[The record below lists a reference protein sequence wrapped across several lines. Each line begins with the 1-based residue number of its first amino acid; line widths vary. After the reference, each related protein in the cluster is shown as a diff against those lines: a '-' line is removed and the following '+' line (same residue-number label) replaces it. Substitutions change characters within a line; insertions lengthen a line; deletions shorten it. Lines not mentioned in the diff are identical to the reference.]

1 MSDSPN
7 GKNHT
12 KQPDEDKRPPE
23 FVSSRRG
30 RMVSV
35 YGLVERII
43 EQFELEHGEGES
55 DAIRETTSDLE
66 RRKLVRDVADYI
78 FGVESVHLSPHEQAR
93 LIAMANA
100 EIFGYGP
107 LDELF
112 KDERITT
119 ISLEGAQKVGVRYGP
134 AQDLT
139 ILDPIFDDT
148 PHMRRIIKRLLF
160 HAEAELR
167 SNLSIIET
175 GLVIDN
181 RRVSLNVALPPFVPE
196 IAVDIRLH
204 PVQLPTFEDW
214 LDQNILNKKT
224 LSLLNAIMQS
234 EHGLLIVG
242 DTESGKTT
250 LLSMLLQI
258 ISGEN
263 LVSVE
268 RASELFLPDGAESLS
283 TQWAFNEKPEITFGE
298 QIIFALE
305 HQPKIIVL
313 DEVRADEPHAVAPL
327 LKEDN
332 IPRQIW
338 SFRGTSE
345 PKRLTSALGML
356 ARISDSTQPEHM
368 VLNLYK
374 RLPFV
379 VIIKRRK
386 GKLQIREIAEWQF
399 ADTSNQSNDF
409 IYADYVSLMTTE
421 WNECEVTGQMPQHY
435 LHLDEDFWQ
444 KAEK

>member
-1 MSDSPN
+1 MNDSPN

-12 KQPDEDKRPPE
+12 NQSDEDDRPPE

-30 RMVSV
+30 RTVSV

-55 DAIRETTSDLE
+55 DAIRETTSDVE

-112 KDERITT
+112 RDERITT
-119 ISLEGAQKVGVRYGP
+119 ISLEGTQKVGVRYAP

-139 ILDPIFDDT
+139 ILEPIFDDT
-148 PHMRRIIKRLLF
+148 PHMQRIIKRLLF
-160 HAEAELR
+160 HAGAELR
-167 SNLSIIET
+167 TDTPIIET
-175 GLVIDN
+175 GLVIEN
-181 RRVSLNVALPPFVPE
+181 RRVSLSVATPPFVSE
-196 IAVDIRLH
+196 LAVDIRLH
-204 PVQLPTFEDW
+204 PVELPTFDAW
-214 LDQNILNKKT
+214 LEQGILNEKT
-224 LSLLNAIMQS
+224 QTLLEAIMKS

-250 LLSMLLQI
+250 LLSMLIQT
-258 ISGEN
+258 ISGN
-263 LVSVE
+263 DLIAVE
-268 RASELFLPDGAESLS
+268 RASELSLPEGAESLS
-283 TQWAFNEKPEITFGE
+283 TQWAFDDKPDISFGE
-298 QIIFALE
+298 QIISALDRK
-305 HQPKIIVL
+305 PKVIIL
-313 DEVRADEPHAVAPL
+313 DEVRADEPHAVASL
-327 LKEDN
+327 LRDETV
-332 IPRQIW
+332 PRQIW

-356 ARISDSTQPEHM
+356 ARMADSTQPEHM

-386 GKLQIREIAEWQF
+386 GKLQIREVAEWQF
-399 ADTSNQSNDF
+399 ADSSSTSDDF
-409 IYADYVSLMTTE
+409 IYADYVPLLTVEGEECKTT
-421 WNECEVTGQMPQHY
+421 GKLPQHT
-435 LHLDEDFWQ
+435 LDLAEDFWL
-444 KAEK
+444 

>member
-7 GKNHT
+7 GKNHNN
-12 KQPDEDKRPPE
+12 KSDEDERPPE

-55 DAIRETTSDLE
+55 NAIKETTSDVE

-78 FGVESVHLSPHEQAR
+78 FGVESVQLSPHEQAR

-100 EIFGYGP
+100 EIFGFGP

-148 PHMRRIIKRLLF
+148 PHMQLIIKRMLF
-160 HAEAELR
+160 HSNAEFR
-167 SNLSIIET
+167 SNNSIIET

-181 RRVSLNVALPPFVPE
+181 RRISLSVAFPPFVPE

-204 PVQLPTFEDW
+204 PVQLPTFEEW

-234 EHGLLIVG
+234 EHGLLVVG

-250 LLSMLLQI
+250 LLSMLLQT
-258 ISGEN
+258 ISGEG

-268 RASELFLPDGAESLS
+268 RASELFLPDGAESLA

-298 QIIFALE
+298 QIVFALE
-305 HQPKIIVL
+305 HQPKLIVL

-327 LKEDN
+327 LKEDH

-356 ARISDSTQPEHM
+356 ARMADSTQPEHM

-386 GKLQIREIAEWQF
+386 GKLQLREIAEWQF
-399 ADTSNQSNDF
+399 ADTSNQSEDF
-409 IYADYVSLMTTE
+409 IYADYVPLMTTE
-421 WNECEVTGQMPQHY
+421 WDECEVTGQTPQHH
-435 LHLDEDFWQ
+435 LNLDEDFWQ
-444 KAEK
+444 KE